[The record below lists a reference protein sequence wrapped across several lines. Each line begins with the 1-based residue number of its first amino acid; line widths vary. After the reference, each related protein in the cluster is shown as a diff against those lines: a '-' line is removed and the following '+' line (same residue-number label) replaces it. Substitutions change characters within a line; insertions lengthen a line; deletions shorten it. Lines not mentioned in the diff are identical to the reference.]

1 MIFGFVP
8 NRSSADDFGMA
19 YIIERNTRFYVVAY
33 DGNDPRTGKE
43 RRRWHP
49 AGRSRA
55 DAEAIAERLSAE
67 RHGLRERAASA
78 LTVERFLLEV
88 WLPRR
93 RRELRPSTARRYQ
106 WYVENYIASAIGGH
120 RLAGLRAEHL
130 DRMYNDLLAH
140 GGRDGGALSAK
151 TVYDVHVVM
160 RSSLRFAVDRHLV
173 DHNVAADARPPRIST
188 RSRPSPEI
196 WTAHQLAS
204 FLAHTAHLRL
214 YPTIHLAATTGMRR
228 GEIAGLRWGDWHTDT
243 HRLSIARSRQ
253 SIQGGTVEVPT
264 KTAASRRSIDLD
276 ANTEQVL
283 ARWRRRQQRDGQPVG
298 VHDPMFTN
306 EHGEPVNPESISQ
319 LFDRKTVSS
328 GLPKIRLHDLRHTHA
343 SLLVAAGEPIKVVSE
358 RLGHAHPGFTMAT
371 YQHLLPA
378 WAQPP
383 PPTSPA
389 YSPPPAVKAR
399 SQAQR
404 IAALWSVDDLP
415 TRGREPPGQR
425 LGVARSGRQPR

>member
-1 MIFGFVP
+1 
-8 NRSSADDFGMA
+8 MA
-19 YIIERNTRFYVVAY
+19 YIIERNDRFYVVAY
-33 DGNDPRTGKE
+33 DGNDPYTGRE

-49 AGRSRA
+49 AGTCRE
-55 DAEAIAERLSAE
+55 DAEAIASRLNAE
-67 RHGLRERAASA
+67 RRGARERITSA
-78 LTVERFLLEV
+78 LTVEQYLLEV

-106 WYVENYIASAIGGH
+106 WYVENYITPAIGAH
-120 RLAGLRAEHL
+120 RLACVRAEHL
-130 DRMYNDLLAH
+130 DRMYNDLLTH
-140 GGRDGGALSAK
+140 GGRDGGVLSSK

-173 DHNVAADARPPRIST
+173 DHNVATEARPPRIST

-196 WTAHQLAS
+196 WTAPQLAS

-214 YPTIHLAATTGMRR
+214 YPAIHLAATTGMRR
-228 GEIAGLRWGDWHTDT
+228 GEIAGLRWGDWQTNT

-283 ARWRRRQQRDGQPVG
+283 TRWRRRQQRDGHSVG
-298 VHDPMFTN
+298 VHDPIFTN
-306 EHGEPVNPESISQ
+306 QLGRPVNPESISQ
-319 LFDRKTVSS
+319 LFDRKTLSS
-328 GLPKIRLHDLRHTHA
+328 GLPRIRLHDLRHTHA

-371 YQHLLPA
+371 YQHLLPGMGA
-378 WAQPP
+378 AAA
-383 PPTSPA
+383 TNF
-389 YSPPPAVKAR
+389 
-399 SQAQR
+399 
-404 IAALWSVDDLP
+404 AALLTTASGQSEPTDPAKRRLVVGRRSTGPAPRIPRSTTRSRP
-415 TRGREPPGQR
+415 TR
-425 LGVARSGRQPR
+425 